1 MIARRTILA
10 TVMLV
15 LAAGVAQATCP
26 SAPAGYKGA
35 GKESFASLEKY
46 MLEKGEA
53 APNTSGRQELLEN
66 IINTYL

>member
-1 MIARRTILA
+1 
-10 TVMLV
+10 
-15 LAAGVAQATCP
+15 
-26 SAPAGYKGA
+26 
-35 GKESFASLEKY
+35 